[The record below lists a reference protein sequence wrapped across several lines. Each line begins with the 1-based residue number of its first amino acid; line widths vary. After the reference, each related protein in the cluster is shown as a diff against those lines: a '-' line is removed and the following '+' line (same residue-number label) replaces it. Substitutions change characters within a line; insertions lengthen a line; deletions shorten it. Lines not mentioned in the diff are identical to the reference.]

1 MPILSITF
9 LPINLQN
16 VQLTHEENQFQ
27 RKTFP
32 ITLVCDHIYFQQN
45 IGSLFRIAE
54 AFGVENIIFFGKDI
68 PLTPRKINK
77 TSRSTHLHV
86 AHSVIEEFI
95 ELQSFLLDKNF
106 EIISLEIA
114 SNSKPLKEVTIPT
127 NKKIALI
134 IGSEINGIS
143 EELLKLSH
151 QIVHINMFGKNSSMN
166 VVQAASIALY
176 EITSL

>member
-1 MPILSITF
+1 M
-9 LPINLQN
+9 
-16 VQLTHEENQFQ
+16 QLTHEENQFE

-45 IGSLFRIAE
+45 IGSLFRIGE
-54 AFGVENIIFFGKDI
+54 ALGVENIIFVGKDI

-86 AHSVIEEFI
+86 PHTIIEETSDLI
-95 ELQSFLLDKNF
+95 TFLKENNF
-106 EIISLEIA
+106 EIISLEIT
-114 SNSKPLKEVTIPT
+114 STSKPLKEVQIPE
-127 NKKIALI
+127 NRKIALI
-134 IGSEINGIS
+134 IGNEINGIS
-143 EELLKLSH
+143 DELLKISH

-176 EITSL
+176 EFTS

>member
-1 MPILSITF
+1 M
-9 LPINLQN
+9 
-16 VQLTHEENQFQ
+16 QLTHEENQFE

-45 IGSLFRIAE
+45 IGSLFRIGE
-54 AFGVENIIFFGKDI
+54 ALGVENIIFVGRDI

-86 AHSVIEEFI
+86 PHTIIEETSDLI
-95 ELQSFLLDKNF
+95 TFLKENNF
-106 EIISLEIA
+106 EIISLEIT
-114 SNSKPLKEVTIPT
+114 STSKPLKEVQIPEYR
-127 NKKIALI
+127 KIALI
-134 IGSEINGIS
+134 IGNEINGIS
-143 EELLKLSH
+143 DELLKISH

-176 EITSL
+176 EFTS

>member
-1 MPILSITF
+1 M
-9 LPINLQN
+9 
-16 VQLTHEENQFQ
+16 QLTHEENQFE

-45 IGSLFRIAE
+45 IGSLFRISE
-54 AFGVENIIFFGKDI
+54 AFGVENILFLGKDI

-86 AHSVIEEFI
+86 PHTVIEETS
-95 ELQSFLLDKNF
+95 ELIDYLIKNNF
-106 EIISLEIA
+106 EIIALEIT
-114 SNSKPLKEVTIPT
+114 SNSKPLKEVIIPD

-134 IGSEINGIS
+134 IGSEIDGIS
-143 EELLKLSH
+143 EDLLKVST

-166 VVQAASIALY
+166 VVQAVSICLY
-176 EITSL
+176 ELTS

>member
-1 MPILSITF
+1 M
-9 LPINLQN
+9 
-16 VQLTHEENQFQ
+16 QLTHEENQFE

-45 IGSLFRIAE
+45 IGSLFRISE
-54 AFGVENIIFFGKDI
+54 AFGVENIIFLGKDI

-86 AHSVIEEFI
+86 PHQIIEETSELI
-95 ELQSFLLDKNF
+95 EYLQQNNF
-106 EIISLEIA
+106 EVIALEIT
-114 SNSKPLKEVTIPT
+114 SNSKPLREVVIPS
-127 NKKIALI
+127 KKIALI
-134 IGSEINGIS
+134 IGSEIDGIS
-143 EELLKLSH
+143 DELLKICD

-176 EITSL
+176 EITSFPL

>member
-1 MPILSITF
+1 M
-9 LPINLQN
+9 
-16 VQLTHEENQFQ
+16 QLTHEENQFE

-45 IGSLFRIAE
+45 IGSLFRISE
-54 AFGVENIIFFGKDI
+54 AFGVENIIFLGKDI

-86 AHSVIEEFI
+86 PHQIMEETT
-95 ELQSFLLDKNF
+95 ELMAYLQNNNF
-106 EIISLEIA
+106 EIIALEIA
-114 SNSKPLKEVTIPT
+114 TNSKSLKEVVIPQ
-127 NKKIALI
+127 NKKIALL

-143 EELLKLSH
+143 DELLKISN

-176 EITSL
+176 EITTL

>member
-1 MPILSITF
+1 
-9 LPINLQN
+9 
-16 VQLTHEENQFQ
+16 VQLSHAENQFE

-45 IGSLFRIAE
+45 IGSLFRISE
-54 AFGVENIIFFGKDI
+54 AFGVENIIFLGKDI

-86 AHSVIEEFI
+86 THEVIEETSI
-95 ELQSFLLDKNF
+95 LTDYLISNNF
-106 EIISLEIA
+106 EIIALEIA
-114 SNSKPLKEVTIPT
+114 SNSKPLKEVIIPE
-127 NKKIALI
+127 NKKIALL
-134 IGSEINGIS
+134 IGSEIDGIS
-143 EELLKLSH
+143 EELLKISN

-176 EITSL
+176 GITSLQ

>member
-1 MPILSITF
+1 M
-9 LPINLQN
+9 
-16 VQLTHEENQFQ
+16 QLTHEENQFE

-45 IGSLFRIAE
+45 IGSLFRISE

-86 AHSVIEEFI
+86 PHSVIEDFT
-95 ELQSFLLDKNF
+95 ELHSFLIDNDF
-106 EIISLEIA
+106 EIIALEIA
-114 SNSKPLKEVTIPT
+114 STSKPLKEVVIPE
-127 NKKIALI
+127 NKKIALL

-143 EELLKLSH
+143 DELLKLSH

-176 EITSL
+176 ELTCK

>member
-1 MPILSITF
+1 M
-9 LPINLQN
+9 
-16 VQLTHEENQFQ
+16 QLTHEENQFE

-45 IGSLFRIAE
+45 IGSLFRISE

-86 AHSVIEEFI
+86 PHSVIEDFTD
-95 ELQSFLLDKNF
+95 LQSFLIDNDF
-106 EIISLEIA
+106 EIIALEIA
-114 SNSKPLKEVTIPT
+114 LTSKPLKEVVIPE
-127 NKKIALI
+127 NKKIALL

-143 EELLKLSH
+143 DELLKLSH

-176 EITSL
+176 ELTCK

>member
-1 MPILSITF
+1 MR
-9 LPINLQN
+9 
-16 VQLTHEENQFQ
+16 LTHYDNQFE

-45 IGSLFRIAE
+45 IGSIFRISE
-54 AFGVENIIFFGKDI
+54 AFGVENIIFLGKDI

-86 AHSVIEEFI
+86 PHQVIEETSNLI
-95 ELQSFLLDKNF
+95 TYLLKNNF
-106 EIISLEIA
+106 EIIALEIA
-114 SNSKPLKEVTIPT
+114 SNSKPLKEVVIPE
-127 NKKIALI
+127 NQKIALL

-143 EELLKLSH
+143 DELLKVSH
-151 QIVHINMFGKNSSMN
+151 QIVHINMFGNNSSMN
-166 VVQAASIALY
+166 VVQATSIALY

>member
-1 MPILSITF
+1 M
-9 LPINLQN
+9 
-16 VQLTHEENQFQ
+16 QLTHEENQFE
-27 RKTFP
+27 RRTFP

-45 IGSLFRIAE
+45 IGSLFRISE

-86 AHSVIEEFI
+86 PHTVIENFT
-95 ELQSFLLDKNF
+95 ELHSYLTTNNF
-106 EIISLEIA
+106 EIIALEIA
-114 SNSKPLKEVTIPT
+114 SNSKPLNEVVIPE
-127 NKKIALI
+127 NKKIALL

-143 EELLKLSH
+143 DELLEISN

-176 EITSL
+176 QITSF

>member
-1 MPILSITF
+1 M
-9 LPINLQN
+9 
-16 VQLTHEENQFQ
+16 QLTHEENQFE

-45 IGSLFRIAE
+45 IGSLFRISE
-54 AFGVENIIFFGKDI
+54 AFGVENIIFLGKDI

-86 AHSVIEEFI
+86 PHTIIEETA
-95 ELQSFLLDKNF
+95 ELVDFLLQNNF
-106 EIISLEIA
+106 EIIALEIA
-114 SNSKPLKEVTIPT
+114 SNSKPLKEVTIPD
-127 NKKIALI
+127 NKKIALL
-134 IGSEINGIS
+134 IGSEIDGIS
-143 EELLKLSH
+143 DELLKISN

-176 EITSL
+176 EITSV

>member
-1 MPILSITF
+1 M
-9 LPINLQN
+9 
-16 VQLTHEENQFQ
+16 QLTHEENQFE

-45 IGSLFRIAE
+45 IGSLFRIGE
-54 AFGVENIIFFGKDI
+54 ALGVESIIFLGKDI

-86 AHSVIEEFI
+86 PHSIIEETSDLI
-95 ELQSFLLDKNF
+95 TFLKENNF
-106 EIISLEIA
+106 EIISLEIT
-114 SNSKPLKEVTIPT
+114 STSKPLKEVQIPK
-127 NKKIALI
+127 NQKIALI
-134 IGSEINGIS
+134 IGNEINGIS
-143 EELLKLSH
+143 DELLKISH

-176 EITSL
+176 EFTS